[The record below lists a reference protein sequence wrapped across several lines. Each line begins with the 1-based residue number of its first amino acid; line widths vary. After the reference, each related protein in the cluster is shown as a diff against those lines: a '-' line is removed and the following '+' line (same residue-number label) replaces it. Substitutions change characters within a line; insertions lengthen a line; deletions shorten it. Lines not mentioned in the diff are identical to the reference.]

1 MYKSKFGIFT
11 ILFTILALALLGK
24 PLSGFVKKLKGSED
38 WKAVLKETWDQIV
51 LYSKKAGRSAT
62 REVLKVYYA
71 ITGDTLPIEDRI
83 ILLAGITYII
93 IPGDFVPIR
102 KFGILGILDDAAVF
116 AYIEN
121 KLKKC
126 MTPELN
132 EKVESTLTKWFG
144 NEIVTEP
151 IIPGA

>member
-1 MYKSKFGIFT
+1 MYKSKLGIFT

-24 PLSGFVKKLKGSED
+24 PLSGFVKKLKDSED

-71 ITGDTLPIEDRI
+71 IAGDTLPIEDRI
-83 ILLAGITYII
+83 ILLAGIIYII
-93 IPGDFVPIR
+93 IPGDLVPIR

-121 KLKKC
+121 KLRKC

-151 IIPGA
+151 VIPGA

>member
-1 MYKSKFGIFT
+1 MYKKQFGIFAF
-11 ILFTILALALLGK
+11 LFTILALALMGK
-24 PLSGFVKKLKGSED
+24 PLSKFVKKLKDSDD
-38 WKAVLKETWDQIV
+38 WKVVLQETWDQIV

-62 REVLKVYYA
+62 RQILKVYYA

-93 IPGDFVPIR
+93 VPGDLIPV
-102 KFGILGILDDAAVF
+102 KKYGLLGILDDAVVL

-132 EKVESTLTKWFG
+132 DKVETTLTQWFG
-144 NEIVTEP
+144 NELVTET
-151 IIPGA
+151 IIPGE